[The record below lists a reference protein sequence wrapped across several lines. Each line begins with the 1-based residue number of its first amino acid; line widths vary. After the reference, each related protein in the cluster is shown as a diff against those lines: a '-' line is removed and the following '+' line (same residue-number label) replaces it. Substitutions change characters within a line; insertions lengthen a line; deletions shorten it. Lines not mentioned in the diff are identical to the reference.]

1 MGHLKFLL
9 RFCPDAPSSPEPA
22 TTSLENATE
31 AGAKIAVNAR
41 GRNAAESIL
50 FRHEMIAE

>member
-9 RFCPDAPSSPEPA
+9 RFCLDAPPA
-22 TTSLENATE
+22 TTSLENAAE
-31 AGAKIAVNAR
+31 ADAKIAVNAR
-41 GRNAAESIL
+41 GRNAAGSIL